1 MISIPLEEHGLEN
14 GLRIVLSPDASVPIV
29 AVNLWYDVGSR
40 NEGRGQTGLAH
51 LFEHMMFQ
59 GSRHVAANQ
68 HFELLE
74 RVGGSANASTW
85 FDRTNYYETL
95 PSRHLEL
102 ALWLEADRMGW
113 MLPALTGEKLENQ
126 RDVVKNERRQRY
138 DNQPYGDWD
147 ERVLAMIYPP
157 GHPYRHP
164 VIGSLE
170 DIDGFTLED
179 LESFFRAYYAPDN
192 AVLTLCG
199 GFDSARALEWIERYF
214 GEIPPGAGSRAIAG
228 DADAERENHTDP
240 GQTVEA
246 DVPLT
251 RVYAVMRVPA
261 FDDPAFYAADVAGD
275 ILGRGRASRLHR
287 SLVMERRLAK
297 DVAAHVFPLM
307 TGAAMMLVQA
317 TGNVGG
323 DPRELEAA
331 VAEEI
336 DGLRAVSAEEVARAV
351 AMAETAILG
360 QLEVVARRADLLS
373 MFATQFGD
381 PGRISTEIDRLRAVT
396 PEAVEILVEAR
407 LGPRNRAILTYVPR
421 TSA

>member
-1 MISIPLEEHGLEN
+1 MISIPCEEHRLEN
-14 GLRIVLSPDASVPIV
+14 GLRLVLSPEPSVAIV

-40 NEGRGQTGLAH
+40 NEGPGQTGLAH

-59 GSRHVAANQ
+59 GSRHVAGNQ

-74 RVGGSANASTW
+74 GVGGSANASTW

-95 PSRHLEL
+95 PSHHLEL

-113 MLPALTGEKLENQ
+113 MLPALTAEKLENQ

-147 ERVLAMIYPP
+147 ERMLAMVYPP

-170 DIDGFTLED
+170 DIDGFTLGD

-199 GFDSARALEWIERYF
+199 GFDSTRALEWVERYF
-214 GEIPPGAGSRAIAG
+214 GDIPPGTGTRTISG
-228 DADAERENHTDP
+228 DADAERENHT
-240 GQTVEA
+240 GGSQRVEA

-251 RVYAVMRVPA
+251 RVYAGIRVPT

-287 SLVMERRLAK
+287 SLVLERRLAK

-317 TGNVGG
+317 TGNVDV
-323 DPRELEAA
+323 DPGELELA

-336 DGLRAVSAEEVARAV
+336 DGLRAVSPEEVARAL
-351 AMAETAILG
+351 ALAETAILG

-381 PGRISTEIDRLRAVT
+381 PARLSTEIDRLRAVT
-396 PEAVEILVEAR
+396 PEAVEALSEER
-407 LGPRNRAILTYVPR
+407 LGPRNRAMLTYLPR
-421 TSA
+421 ASA

>member
-1 MISIPLEEHGLEN
+1 MISIPCEEHRLEN
-14 GLRIVLSPDASVPIV
+14 GLRIVLSPEPALPIV

-40 NEGRGQTGLAH
+40 NEGPGQTGLAH

-95 PSRHLEL
+95 PSHHLEM

-113 MLPALTGEKLENQ
+113 MLAALTAEKLENQ
-126 RDVVKNERRQRY
+126 RDVVRNERSQRY

-147 ERVLAMIYPP
+147 ERLLAMVYPP

-170 DIDGFTLED
+170 DIGAFTLGD
-179 LESFFRAYYAPDN
+179 LESFLRAYYAPDN

-199 GFDSARALEWIERYF
+199 GFDAARAHEWIERYF
-214 GEIPPGAGSRAIAG
+214 GDIPPGAGRRVIPG
-228 DADAERENHTDP
+228 DASPERENPADSI
-240 GQTVEA
+240 QRVDA

-251 RVYAVMRVPA
+251 RVYAGMRVPT
-261 FDDPAFYAADVAGD
+261 FDDPAFHAADVAGD

-287 SLVMERRLAK
+287 SLVLERRLAK

-307 TGAAMMLVQA
+307 TGASMLLVQA
-317 TGNVGG
+317 TGNVGV
-323 DPRELEAA
+323 DPGELAAA
-331 VAEEI
+331 VVEQI
-336 DGLRAVSAEEVARAV
+336 DGLAAVSSREVARAA

-360 QLEVVARRADLLS
+360 QLEVVAQRADLLS
-373 MFATQFGD
+373 QFATQFGD
-381 PGRISTEIDRLRAVT
+381 PDRVSTEIDRLRAVT
-396 PEAVEILVEAR
+396 PEAVRALVDER
-407 LGPRNRAILTYVPR
+407 LGPEHQAILTYVPR
-421 TSA
+421 ASA

>member
-1 MISIPLEEHGLEN
+1 MISIACEEHTLEN
-14 GLRIVLSPDASVPIV
+14 GLRIVLSPEPSVPVV

-40 NEGRGQTGLAH
+40 NEGPGQTGLAH

-59 GSRHVAANQ
+59 GSRHVAENQ

-74 RVGGSANASTW
+74 GVGGSANASTW

-95 PSRHLEL
+95 PSHHLEL

-113 MLPALTGEKLENQ
+113 MLPALTAEKLENQ

-147 ERVLAMIYPP
+147 ERMLAMVYPP

-170 DIDGFTLED
+170 DIGGFALDD

-199 GFDSARALEWIERYF
+199 GFDPARAIEWIGRYF
-214 GEIPPGAGSRAIAG
+214 GEIPPSAGRRRIAG
-228 DADAERENHTDP
+228 DADAERANPADSR
-240 GQTVEA
+240 QTVEA
-246 DVPLT
+246 DVPLP
-251 RVYAVMRVPA
+251 RVYAAMRVPT
-261 FDDPAFYAADVAGD
+261 FDDPAFHAADVAAD

-287 SLVMERRLAK
+287 ALVLERRLAK
-297 DVAAHVFPLM
+297 DVAVHVLPLM
-307 TGAAMMLVQA
+307 TGAAMMLARA
-317 TGNVGG
+317 TGNAGVEP
-323 DPRELEAA
+323 DELEAA
-331 VAEEI
+331 VAGEI
-336 DGLRAVSAEEVARAV
+336 DGLRAVAPEEVARAV
-351 AMAETAILG
+351 ALAETAVLG
-360 QLEVVARRADLLS
+360 QLEVVAQRADLLS
-373 MFATQFGD
+373 MFTLHFAD

-396 PEAVEILVEAR
+396 PEAVEALADAR
-407 LGPRNRAILTYVPR
+407 LGHENRAILTYVPR
-421 TSA
+421 GDA

>member
-1 MISIPLEEHGLEN
+1 MISIPCEEHRLEN
-14 GLRIVLSPDASVPIV
+14 GLWIVLSPEPSVPIV

-40 NEGRGQTGLAH
+40 NEGPGQTGLAH

-59 GSRHVAANQ
+59 GSRHVAGNR

-74 RVGGSANASTW
+74 RVGGSANATTW
-85 FDRTNYYETL
+85 FDRTNYYETV
-95 PSRHLEL
+95 PSQHLEL

-113 MLPALTGEKLENQ
+113 MLPALTADKLENQ

-147 ERVLAMIYPP
+147 ERMLAMAYPP

-170 DIDGFTLED
+170 DIDGFTLGD

-199 GFDSARALEWIERYF
+199 GFDATRALEWIERYF
-214 GEIPPGAGSRAIAG
+214 GEIPPGTGTRTIAG
-228 DADAERENHTDP
+228 DADAERENTTDP
-240 GQTVEA
+240 RKTVEA

-251 RVYAVMRVPA
+251 RVYAAMRVPT

-287 SLVMERRLAK
+287 SLVLEQRLAK

-307 TGAAMMLVQA
+307 TGSAMMLVQA
-317 TGNVGG
+317 TGNVGVA
-323 DPRELEAA
+323 PRELEAA
-331 VAEEI
+331 VVEAIE
-336 DGLRAVSAEEVARAV
+336 GLRAVSSAEVARAV

-360 QLEVVARRADLLS
+360 QLEVVAQRADLLS
-373 MFATQFGD
+373 MFATHFGD
-381 PGRISTEIDRLRAVT
+381 PGRICTELDRLRAVT
-396 PEAVEILVEAR
+396 PEAVEALVDER
-407 LGPRNRAILTYVPR
+407 LGPGNRAMLTYVPR
-421 TSA
+421 PSA

>member
-1 MISIPLEEHGLEN
+1 MTSIPCEEHSLEN
-14 GLRIVLSPDASVPIV
+14 GLRIVLSPDPSVPIV

-40 NEGRGQTGLAH
+40 NEGPGQTGLAH

-59 GSRHVAANQ
+59 GSRHVAGNQ

-95 PSRHLEL
+95 PSHHLEL

-113 MLPALTGEKLENQ
+113 MLPALTAGKLENQ

-147 ERVLAMIYPP
+147 ERMLAMVYPP

-170 DIDGFTLED
+170 DIDAFTLGD

-199 GFDSARALEWIERYF
+199 GFDATRALEWIERYF
-214 GEIPPGAGSRAIAG
+214 GEIPPGPGTRMIAG
-228 DADAERENHTDP
+228 DADAERENP
-240 GQTVEA
+240 AAASQTVEA
-246 DVPLT
+246 DVPLA
-251 RVYAVMRVPA
+251 RVYAAMRVPT
-261 FDDPAFYAADVAGD
+261 FDDPAFHAADVAGD

-287 SLVMERRLAK
+287 SLVLERRVAK

-307 TGAAMMLVQA
+307 TGAAMMLVRA
-317 TGNVGG
+317 TGNVGL

-336 DGLRAVSAEEVARAV
+336 DGLRAVSEEEVARAV
-351 AMAETAILG
+351 VMAETAILG
-360 QLEVVARRADLLS
+360 QLEVVAQRADLLS
-373 MFATQFGD
+373 MFATHFGD
-381 PGRISTEIDRLRAVT
+381 PERISTEIDRLRAVT
-396 PEAVEILVEAR
+396 PEAVEALVEAR

-421 TSA
+421 ASA

>member
-1 MISIPLEEHGLEN
+1 MISIPCEEHTLEN
-14 GLRIVLSPDASVPIV
+14 GLRIVLSPDPSVSVV

-59 GSRHVAANQ
+59 GSRHVAGNR
-68 HFELLE
+68 HFELIE
-74 RVGGSANASTW
+74 GVGGSANASTW

-95 PSRHLEL
+95 PSHHLEL

-113 MLPALTGEKLENQ
+113 MLPALTREKLENQ

-147 ERVLAMIYPP
+147 ERMLAMIYPP

-170 DIDGFTLED
+170 DIDGFSLND

-199 GFDSARALEWIERYF
+199 GFDGPRALAWIERYF
-214 GEIPPGAGSRAIAG
+214 GEIPPGAGSREIPG
-228 DADAERENHTDP
+228 DADAERENHTAP
-240 GQTVEA
+240 GRTVEA

-251 RVYAVMRVPA
+251 RAYAGMRVPT
-261 FDDPAFYAADVAGD
+261 FDDPGFYAADIAGD
-275 ILGRGRASRLHR
+275 ILGKGRASRLHR
-287 SLVMERRLAK
+287 SLVLGRRLAK
-297 DVAAHVFPLM
+297 DVMAYVFPLM

-317 TGNVGG
+317 TGNVGVG
-323 DPRELEAA
+323 ARELEAA
-331 VAEEI
+331 VLEEI

-360 QLEVVARRADLLS
+360 QLEVVAQRADLLS
-373 MFATQFGD
+373 MFATHFGD
-381 PGRISTEIDRLRAVT
+381 PGRVATELDRLRAVT
-396 PEAVEILVEAR
+396 PDAVEAFAAAR
-407 LGPRNRAILTYVPR
+407 LGAGNRALLTYVPR
-421 TSA
+421 VAA

>member
-1 MISIPLEEHGLEN
+1 MISIACEEHNLEN
-14 GLRIVLSPDASVPIV
+14 GLRIVLSPDPSVPVV

-40 NEGRGQTGLAH
+40 NEGPGQTGLAH

-59 GSRHVAANQ
+59 GSRHVAGNQ

-85 FDRTNYYETL
+85 FDRTNYYETV
-95 PSRHLEL
+95 PSHHLEL

-113 MLPALTGEKLENQ
+113 MLPALTAEKLENQ
-126 RDVVKNERRQRY
+126 RAVVKNERSQRY

-147 ERVLAMIYPP
+147 ERVLAMVYPP

-170 DIDGFTLED
+170 DIDGFTLGD

-199 GFDSARALEWIERYF
+199 GFDPARALEWIARYF
-214 GEIPPGAGSRAIAG
+214 GEIPPGAGSRKIAG
-228 DADAERENHTDP
+228 DADAERENPADP
-240 GQTVEA
+240 RQRVEA
-246 DVPLT
+246 DVPLP
-251 RVYAVMRVPA
+251 RVYAVMRVPT
-261 FDDPAFYAADVAGD
+261 FDDPAFHAADVAGD

-287 SLVMERRLAK
+287 SLVLERRLAK
-297 DVAAHVFPLM
+297 DVAAHAFPLM

-317 TGNVGG
+317 TGNVGVE
-323 DPRELEAA
+323 PSELEAA
-331 VAEEI
+331 VGGEI
-336 DGLRAVSAEEVARAV
+336 DRLRAVSAEEVARAV

-360 QLEVVARRADLLS
+360 QLEVVAQRADLLS
-373 MFATQFGD
+373 MFATHFGD
-381 PGRISTEIDRLRAVT
+381 PGRISTEIDRLRAIS
-396 PEAVEILVEAR
+396 PEAVEAFVDACLR
-407 LGPRNRAILTYVPR
+407 PGNRAILTYVPR

>member
-1 MISIPLEEHGLEN
+1 MISIPCEEHRLEN
-14 GLRIVLSPDASVPIV
+14 GLRLVLSPEPSVAIV

-40 NEGRGQTGLAH
+40 NEGPGQTGLAH

-59 GSRHVAANQ
+59 GSRHVAGNQ

-74 RVGGSANASTW
+74 GVGGSANASTW

-95 PSRHLEL
+95 PSHHLEL

-113 MLPALTGEKLENQ
+113 MLPALTAEKLENQ

-147 ERVLAMIYPP
+147 ERMLAMVYPP

-170 DIDGFTLED
+170 DIDGFTLGD

-192 AVLTLCG
+192 VVLTLCG
-199 GFDSARALEWIERYF
+199 GFDSTRALEWVERYF
-214 GEIPPGAGSRAIAG
+214 GDIPPGAGTRTISG
-228 DADAERENHTDP
+228 DMDAERENHT
-240 GQTVEA
+240 GRSQRVEA

-251 RVYAVMRVPA
+251 RVYAGMRVPT

-287 SLVMERRLAK
+287 SLVLERRLAK

-317 TGNVGG
+317 TGNVDV
-323 DPRELEAA
+323 DPGELELA

-336 DGLRAVSAEEVARAV
+336 DGLRAVSPEEVARAL
-351 AMAETAILG
+351 ALAETAILG

-381 PGRISTEIDRLRAVT
+381 PARLSTEIDRLRAVT
-396 PEAVEILVEAR
+396 PEAVEALSEER
-407 LGPRNRAILTYVPR
+407 LGPLNRAMLTYLPR
-421 TSA
+421 ASA

>member
-1 MISIPLEEHGLEN
+1 MISIPCEEHRLDN
-14 GLRIVLSPDASVPIV
+14 GLRIVLSPEPSVPIV

-40 NEGRGQTGLAH
+40 NEGFGQTGLAH

-59 GSRHVAANQ
+59 GSRHVAGNQ

-74 RVGGSANASTW
+74 GVGGSANASTW

-95 PSRHLEL
+95 PSHHLEL

-113 MLPALTGEKLENQ
+113 MLPALTVEKLENQ

-147 ERVLAMIYPP
+147 ERMLAMVYPP

-170 DIDGFTLED
+170 DIDGFTLDD
-179 LESFFRAYYAPDN
+179 LKSFFRAYYAPDN

-199 GFDSARALEWIERYF
+199 GFESTRALEWIRRYF
-214 GEIPPGAGSRAIAG
+214 GDIPPGAGTRMIPG
-228 DADAERENHTDP
+228 DADAERENHVDA
-240 GQTVEA
+240 GQAVEA

-251 RVYAVMRVPA
+251 RIYAGMRVPT
-261 FDDPAFYAADVAGD
+261 FDDPAFHAADVAGD

-287 SLVMERRLAK
+287 SLVLERRLAK

-317 TGNVGG
+317 TGNVGV
-323 DPRELEAA
+323 DPGELAAA
-331 VAEEI
+331 VVEQI
-336 DGLRAVSAEEVARAV
+336 DGLSAVSSREVARAV

-360 QLEVVARRADLLS
+360 QLEVAAQRADLLS

-396 PEAVEILVEAR
+396 PEAVEVLVGER
-407 LGPRNRAILTYVPR
+407 LGPGNRAMLTYVPR
-421 TSA
+421 ASG

>member
-1 MISIPLEEHGLEN
+1 MIPIPFEEHRLEN
-14 GLRIVLSPDASVPIV
+14 GLRIVLSPDPSVPIV

-40 NEGRGQTGLAH
+40 NEGPGQTGLAH

-59 GSRHVAANQ
+59 GSRHVGGNQ

-95 PSRHLEL
+95 PSHHLEL

-113 MLPALTGEKLENQ
+113 MLPALTREKLENQ
-126 RDVVKNERRQRY
+126 RDVVKNERSQRY

-147 ERVLAMIYPP
+147 ERILAMVYPP

-170 DIDGFTLED
+170 DIDGFTLDD

-199 GFDSARALEWIERYF
+199 GFDAARALEWIQRYF
-214 GEIPPGAGSRAIAG
+214 GGIPPGAGTRRIAG
-228 DADAERENHTDP
+228 DQNPERPNPADRRT
-240 GQTVEA
+240 TVEA
-246 DVPLT
+246 DVPLA
-251 RVYAVMRVPA
+251 RVYAVMRVPT
-261 FDDPAFYAADVAGD
+261 FDDPVFYAADVAGD

-287 SLVMERRLAK
+287 SLVLERRLAK
-297 DVAAHVFPLM
+297 DVATHVFPLM

-317 TGNVGG
+317 TGSVGV
-323 DPRELEAA
+323 DPDELAAA
-331 VAEEI
+331 VGREI
-336 DGLRAVSAEEVARAV
+336 DGLAAVSRAEVARAL
-351 AMAETAILG
+351 AMAETALLS
-360 QLEVVARRADLLS
+360 QLELVAQRADLLS
-373 MFATQFGD
+373 MFATHFGD
-381 PGRISTEIDRLRAVT
+381 PGRISTELDRLRAVT
-396 PEAVEILVEAR
+396 PADVEAVVDAR
-407 LGPRNRAILTYVPR
+407 LGRANRAVLTYVPR
-421 TSA
+421 SSA

>member
-1 MISIPLEEHGLEN
+1 MISIPCEEHRLEN
-14 GLRIVLSPDASVPIV
+14 GLRIVLSPEPSVPIA

-40 NEGRGQTGLAH
+40 NEGPGQTGLAH

-59 GSRHVAANQ
+59 GSRHVAGNQ

-74 RVGGSANASTW
+74 RVGGSANATTW
-85 FDRTNYYETL
+85 FDRTNYYETV
-95 PSRHLEL
+95 PSHHLEL

-113 MLPALTGEKLENQ
+113 MLPALTAEKLENQ

-147 ERVLAMIYPP
+147 ERMLAMAYPP

-170 DIDGFTLED
+170 DIDGFTLGD

-199 GFDSARALEWIERYF
+199 GFDSARALEWIGRYF
-214 GEIPPGAGSRAIAG
+214 GEIPPGTGTRAIAG
-228 DADAERENHTDP
+228 DADAERENTTDP
-240 GQTVEA
+240 RKTVEA

-251 RVYAVMRVPA
+251 RVYAAMRVPT

-287 SLVMERRLAK
+287 SLVLERRLAK

-307 TGAAMMLVQA
+307 TGSAMMLVQA
-317 TGNVGG
+317 TGNVGVE
-323 DPRELEAA
+323 PRELEAA
-331 VAEEI
+331 VVEAIE
-336 DGLRAVSAEEVARAV
+336 GLRAISSAEVERAV

-360 QLEVVARRADLLS
+360 QLEVVAQRADLLS
-373 MFATQFGD
+373 MFATHFGD
-381 PGRISTEIDRLRAVT
+381 PGRISTELDRLRAVT
-396 PEAVEILVEAR
+396 PEAVEALVDAR
-407 LGPRNRAILTYVPR
+407 LGPGNRAMLTYVPR
-421 TSA
+421 ASA